1 MEKKRQDDQ
10 RKHTALEIILFFT
23 LPRCAGLS
31 EKVNSA
37 RKLKFHTED

>member
-1 MEKKRQDDQ
+1 MFDKPIYYVWLR
-10 RKHTALEIILFFT
+10 
-23 LPRCAGLS
+23 LS